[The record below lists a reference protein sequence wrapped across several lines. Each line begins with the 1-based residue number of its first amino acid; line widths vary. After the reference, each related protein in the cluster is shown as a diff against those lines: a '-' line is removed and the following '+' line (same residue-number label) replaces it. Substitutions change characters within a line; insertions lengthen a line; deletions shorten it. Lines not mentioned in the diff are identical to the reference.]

1 MQARHETTVMT
12 DAVRLNPALMPNQL
26 GELGKGSP
34 CTTTWID
41 TSFGMVV
48 ATIVRS
54 DDGRA
59 EQVFL
64 RGTGFGGESG
74 AAIEALGR
82 LITIVLR
89 IPSTMSS
96 EDRMREIV
104 ASLRDSD
111 VDRFTSDLSV
121 TSAD

>member
-1 MQARHETTVMT
+1 MQARHETPAVS
-12 DAVRLNPALMPNQL
+12 DAVWPKSVLMPNQA
-26 GELGKGSP
+26 GELRRGSP

-41 TSFGMVV
+41 TSFGIVV

-54 DDGRA
+54 DDGCA

-64 RGTGFGGESG
+64 RGNRFGGECG

-96 EDRMREIV
+96 EDRMREVV
-104 ASLRDSD
+104 ASLRDTDIEKFASE
-111 VDRFTSDLSV
+111 LSAK
-121 TSAD
+121 SSF